1 MSDWVDSTL
10 YYVDMSSR
18 SEPTTGVSPSI
29 VLPEGTI
36 LLHIGPH
43 KTGTTS
49 LQNSVRANRDEILR
63 QGVYYGAPEGRLA
76 SNRIARSLLR
86 LPFKNPD
93 EVVGYQEW
101 EDQVA
106 RVRASTAKQIGR
118 AHV

>member
-10 YYVDMSSR
+10 YYVGMSSR
-18 SEPTTGVSPSI
+18 SEPTTRVSPSI

-63 QGVYYGAPEGRLA
+63 QGVY
-76 SNRIARSLLR
+76 
-86 LPFKNPD
+86 
-93 EVVGYQEW
+93 
-101 EDQVA
+101 
-106 RVRASTAKQIGR
+106 
-118 AHV
+118 